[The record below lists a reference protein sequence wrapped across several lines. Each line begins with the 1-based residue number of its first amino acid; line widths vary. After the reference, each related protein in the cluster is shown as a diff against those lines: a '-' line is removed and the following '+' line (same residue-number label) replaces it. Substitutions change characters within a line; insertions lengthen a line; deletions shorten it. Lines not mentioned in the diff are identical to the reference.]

1 RMEAQA
7 LQAAVVAERQMM
19 AAEVHDA
26 IAQTLSFAKMRLPLL
41 AAAVD
46 GGDSEAARRYI
57 GDLRSAVGQAHG
69 DLRNVL
75 SHLREPMES
84 PGLRH
89 LLDAGRRALREQAA
103 VALEVRDDVPDLQLP
118 PPQAHQ
124 VQRIVQEALT
134 NIARHA
140 GAQHAWLSIERRGG
154 ELEIRVDDDGRGLPD
169 RPPGIDERHYGLD
182 IMRQRAA
189 LLGGDIE
196 IARRQEGGTCV
207 RLHFPVD
214 GAPS

>member
-1 RMEAQA
+1 M
-7 LQAAVVAERQMM
+7 
-19 AAEVHDA
+19 
-26 IAQTLSFAKMRLPLL
+26 
-41 AAAVD
+41 
-46 GGDSEAARRYI
+46 
-57 GDLRSAVGQAHG
+57 
-69 DLRNVL
+69 
-75 SHLREPMES
+75 
-84 PGLRH
+84 
-89 LLDAGRRALREQAA
+89 
-103 VALEVRDDVPDLQLP
+103 
-118 PPQAHQ
+118 
-124 VQRIVQEALT
+124 QRIVQEALT